1 LGVSGFRLPF
11 EAFPGLFGPPDGPF
25 CVHAAFTD
33 ESLHFAPHRSNL
45 SSVARRLEMKRSFV
59 RALSLVSLLAVP
71 AGLIAQ
77 AATAPAPTTTTTTT
91 TTEKKAATGTKK
103 MKAKKHHKKMH
114 HHMKSTAPKMSPTPA
129 SK

>member
-1 LGVSGFRLPF
+1 
-11 EAFPGLFGPPDGPF
+11 
-25 CVHAAFTD
+25 
-33 ESLHFAPHRSNL
+33 
-45 SSVARRLEMKRSFV
+45 MKRSFV

-91 TTEKKAATGTKK
+91 TTEKKAAPMKK
-103 MKAKKHHKKMH
+103 KAKKKHHKTTH
-114 HHMKSTAPKMSPTPA
+114 HHMKSTAPAMSPTPA

>member
-1 LGVSGFRLPF
+1 LGNSNSAR
-11 EAFPGLFGPPDGPF
+11 FPGVCALFLAGP
-25 CVHAAFTD
+25 AAVLVFMPHSPMGRYIAPAPL
-33 ESLHFAPHRSNL
+33 ESLE
-45 SSVARRLEMKRSFV
+45 RREEVEMKRSFV

-91 TTEKKAATGTKK
+91 TEKKAATGTRKV
-103 MKAKKHHKKMH
+103 KKHHKKMH
-114 HHMKSTAPKMSPTPA
+114 HHAKSTAPAMSPTPT